1 MGRIELTRFLS
12 CIGCEIADEIFIDI
26 AQHIIVL
33 RTVGGYVLDELDE
46 VFQCACL
53 AGRVL
58 SKFTK
63 TSLQG
68 FEDTVIYS
76 LIV

>member
-1 MGRIELTRFLS
+1 MRSIEFASLLAG
-12 CIGCEIADEIFIDI
+12 IGSKIAYQIFIYI

-58 SKFTK
+58 SKFAK